1 MREGETIVEV
11 DAVECAFE
19 PGPWAFAHE
28 RASEIDA
35 HWQDARRQKPSLFN
49 GRVLLQRRGA
59 IKASADGRPRFHGA
73 YLETDFK
80 AFLAWRDFGCPP
92 AGVRNGFGMAALCS
106 ADGAFI
112 LGEMAPHTAN
122 AGRIYFASGTPD
134 LNDVSN
140 GRVDIEGSVRR
151 ELVEETGID
160 PDDVVFDPGFTVVM
174 DSLRV
179 GFMKRARSPETAEAL
194 VARIHAF
201 LARDPHP
208 ELARMHIVRRIA
220 DIGPAVQSSCA
231 AYLRANLVA
240 R

>member
-1 MREGETIVEV
+1 MTEAATIVDVNAV
-11 DAVECAFE
+11 DCAFE
-19 PGPWAFAHE
+19 PAPWAFAQD

-35 HWQDARRQKPSLFN
+35 HWLNACRQKPKLFN
-49 GRVLLQRRGA
+49 GRVLLQHRGA
-59 IKASADGRPRFHGA
+59 VETSVDGRTLFRGA

-92 AGVRNGFGMAALCS
+92 AGVRNGFGMAALSS

-134 LNDVSN
+134 LSDVLN
-140 GRVDIEGSVRR
+140 GRVDIDGSVRR
-151 ELVEETGID
+151 ELAEETGIA
-160 PDDVVFDPGFTVVM
+160 PDEVSFDPGFTVVM

-179 GFMKRARSPETAEAL
+179 GFMKRARSSESAEML

-201 LARDPHP
+201 LGRDPHP

-220 DIGPAVQSSCA
+220 DIGPAVQCSCA
-231 AYLRANLVA
+231 AYLRANLA
-240 R
+240 DP